1 MKKLKM
7 IALRGLTVF
16 PNTTVNFD
24 VAREPSLKALQLA
37 ANGDMQI
44 FLLKQKNGNAKV
56 PTKLGEMEAVG
67 TIANIKHVMK
77 GPATG
82 VRVLVEGVCRA
93 RVANVVKT
101 KPYLEVE
108 VEELPTVF
116 GDEAW
121 ETALAR
127 KSKSLFLEL
136 AKYEKTLVREVVDFI
151 ATAEDNDLFSDLVAN
166 VMPSQDKQK
175 YLDELDLGKRL
186 TMLLEDLISEIEVGK
201 LHGKIDDIV
210 KDRIEKSQKEYY
222 LREQLRAIHDELGD
236 DGEESDEIKEKID
249 ALNAP
254 ADVKD
259 KLLKEWRR
267 MGKLSPMSPEMT
279 VQRNYLEFAT
289 ELPWGVYTDDDLD
302 ISKVEKILNRDHF
315 GMEKI
320 KERILEYLAVKK
332 LSKDKNAP
340 VLCLV
345 GPPGVGKTSI
355 VKSIAEAVGRKY
367 VRISLGGMHDEAE
380 IRGHR
385 KTYVGAMSGRI
396 LTGIKNAGC
405 ANPVFLLDEID
416 KLGSDYKGDPSSA
429 LLEVLDPEQNYSFR
443 DNFLELPFDLSK
455 VMFITTANSPDLI
468 PPALYDRMEV
478 VEITGYTEEEKF
490 QIAKRH
496 LVPKQL
502 VSNGVKGKV
511 KFENTGIKAVIE
523 KYTRESGVRN
533 LEREIG
539 RVCARCAKRIL
550 ESDEEVKISV
560 NAKNLH
566 EFLGTPKFMHS
577 DGLKR
582 DEVGA
587 ATGLAWTAVG
597 GETLT
602 IEVSLIEGKGD
613 VILTGHLGDVMKE
626 SARIALSCVRGLAEK
641 FGVDN
646 ERFKEK
652 DIHIHVPEGATPKD
666 GPSAGITM
674 ATAIMSAFSGIPVKK
689 SVAMTGEITL
699 RGNVLEIGGLK
710 EKSLAALRAGVKT
723 LIIPEENRKDVA
735 DLPESVRNAVEIV
748 NASRVEEVL
757 KTALKRDV

>member
-37 ANGDMQI
+37 AGSDMQI
-44 FLLKQKNGNAKV
+44 FLLAQKGRDAKV
-56 PTKLGEMEAVG
+56 PTKVTELEAVG
-67 TIANIKHVMK
+67 TIANIKHVLK
-77 GPATG
+77 VPGA
-82 VRVLVEGVCRA
+82 VARVLVEGVSRA
-93 RVANVVKT
+93 RITSVLKT

-108 VEELPTVF
+108 VEELPTIL

-127 KSKSLFLEL
+127 KCKSLFTEY
-136 AKYEKTLVREVVDFI
+136 AKYDKNLVKEVVDFI
-151 ATAEDNDLFSDLVAN
+151 STSNDNDTFSDLVAN
-166 VMPSQDKQK
+166 VMPGSAKQK
-175 YLDELDLGKRL
+175 YLDELDLSRRL
-186 TMLLEDLISEIEVGK
+186 TMLLEDLIHEIEVGK
-201 LHGKIDDIV
+201 LNGKIDGIV
-210 KDRIEKSQKEYY
+210 KERIDKSQKEYY

-236 DGEESDEIKEKID
+236 DGEESDEIKEKIEALD
-249 ALNAP
+249 AP
-254 ADVKD
+254 VEIKE

-289 ELPWGVYTDDDLD
+289 ELPWGVYTEDDLD
-302 ISKVEKILNRDHF
+302 IKKVEKILNRDHF

-355 VKSIAEAVGRKY
+355 VRSIAEAVGRKY
-367 VRISLGGMHDEAE
+367 VRMSLGGMHDEAE

-385 KTYVGAMSGRI
+385 KTYVGAMAGRI

-429 LLEVLDPEQNYSFR
+429 LLEVLDPEQNFSFR
-443 DNFLELPFDLSK
+443 DNFLELPFDLTK
-455 VMFITTANSPDLI
+455 VMFITTANSAELI

-502 VSNGVKGKV
+502 VQNGVKGKV

-539 RVCARCAKRIL
+539 RVCARCAKKIL
-550 ESDEEVKISV
+550 EADEEIKISV
-560 NAKNLH
+560 TAKNLH
-566 EFLGTPKFMHS
+566 EYLGTPRFIHA

-626 SARIALSCVRGLAEK
+626 SARTALSCVQGLADK
-641 FGVDN
+641 FGVDKSA
-646 ERFKEK
+646 FKQK

-674 ATAIMSAFSGIPVKK
+674 ATAIMSAFSGLPVKK
-689 SVAMTGEITL
+689 TVAMTGEITL
-699 RGNVLEIGGLK
+699 RGKVLAIGGLK

-723 LIIPEENRKDVA
+723 LIIPAENAKDVA
-735 DLPESVRNAVEIV
+735 DLPESVKSALEIV
-748 NASRVEEVL
+748 TVEGVNEVL
-757 KTALKRDV
+757 DRALKR

>member
-1 MKKLKM
+1 MKRMKM

-37 ANGDMQI
+37 SSGDMQI
-44 FLLKQKNGNAKV
+44 FLLTQKGRDAKV
-56 PTKLGEMEAVG
+56 PNKLNELETVG
-67 TIANIKHVMK
+67 TIAKIKHVLK
-77 GPATG
+77 VPGAV
-82 VRVLVEGVCRA
+82 VRVLVEGVQRA
-93 RVANVVKT
+93 RIVNVVKT
-101 KPYLEVE
+101 KPYLEVD
-108 VEELPTVF
+108 VEELPTVL
-116 GDEAW
+116 GDEVW

-127 KSKSLFLEL
+127 KC
-136 AKYEKTLVREVVDFI
+136 KTLFAEYATYDKNLVKEVVDFI
-151 ATAEDNDLFSDLVAN
+151 STTGDNDVFSDLVAN
-166 VMPSQDKQK
+166 VMPLDKKQK
-175 YLDELDLGKRL
+175 YLDELDLSRRL
-186 TMLLEDLISEIEVGK
+186 GLLLEDLVGEIEVAK
-201 LHGKIDDIV
+201 LNGKIDNIV
-210 KDRIEKSQKEYY
+210 KDRIDKSQKEYY

-236 DGEESDEIKEKID
+236 DGDESDEIKEKIQSLKVSED
-249 ALNAP
+249 IRE
-254 ADVKD
+254 

-289 ELPWGVYTDDDLD
+289 ELPWGVYTEDDLD
-302 ISKVEKILNRDHF
+302 IKKVEKVLNRDHF
-315 GMEKI
+315 GLEKI

-332 LSKDKNAP
+332 LSQDKNAP

-355 VKSIAEAVGRKY
+355 VRSIAEAIGRKY

-385 KTYVGAMSGRI
+385 KTYVGAMAGRI
-396 LTGIKNAGC
+396 LTGLKNAGC

-429 LLEVLDPEQNYSFR
+429 LLEVLDPEQNFSFR
-443 DNFLELPFDLSK
+443 DNFLELPFDLTK

-490 QIAKRH
+490 HIAKKH

-502 VSNGVKGKV
+502 KLNGVKGRV
-511 KFENTGIKAVIE
+511 KFENAGIKAIIE

-539 RVCARCAKRIL
+539 RVCARCAKKIL
-550 ESDEEVKISV
+550 ESDQDTVISV
-560 NAKNLH
+560 NSKNLT
-566 EFLGTPKFMHS
+566 EFLGTHRYTHS
-577 DGLKR
+577 DGLHH
-582 DEVGA
+582 DEIGA

-602 IEVSLIEGKGD
+602 VEVSLLEGKGD

-626 SARIALSCVRGLAEK
+626 SARTALSCVQRLADK
-641 FGVDN
+641 FGVDKSA
-646 ERFKEK
+646 FKTK
-652 DIHIHVPEGATPKD
+652 DVHIHVPEGATPKD

-674 ATAIMSAFSGIPVKK
+674 ATAIMSAFAETAVKK
-689 SVAMTGEITL
+689 TVAMTGEITL
-699 RGNVLEIGGLK
+699 RGKVLAIGGLK

-723 LIIPEENRKDVA
+723 LIIPVGNAKDVA
-735 DLPESVRNAVEIV
+735 DLPESVKKSIEVITV
-748 NASRVEEVL
+748 STVEEVL
-757 KTALKRDV
+757 SAALKR